1 MSDGLGILADMT
13 TAPKYVAALS
23 IENSP
28 KEAKVN
34 FLAEGDVTHSA
45 VFTHK
50 AATDLVRLLF
60 MRPPGHEV
68 TVNVTA
74 SKSGAKATGEVAVV
88 LTTAE
93 FGRIAI
99 KLDQRAIKFLRR
111 ELIHCE
117 NVLKAQSSAKH

>member
-1 MSDGLGILADMT
+1 MANE
-13 TAPKYVAALS
+13 PKIVAALS
-23 IENSP
+23 IENLP
-28 KEAKVN
+28 GEAKVN
-34 FLAEGDVTHSA
+34 FLGEGDVAHSA

-50 AATDLVRLLF
+50 AATDLIRLLF

-74 SKSGAKATGEVAVV
+74 SKSGLKATGEVAVV
-88 LTTAE
+88 LKTAE
-93 FGRIAI
+93 FGSIAI
-99 KLDQRAIKFLRR
+99 KVDQRAIDFLRR